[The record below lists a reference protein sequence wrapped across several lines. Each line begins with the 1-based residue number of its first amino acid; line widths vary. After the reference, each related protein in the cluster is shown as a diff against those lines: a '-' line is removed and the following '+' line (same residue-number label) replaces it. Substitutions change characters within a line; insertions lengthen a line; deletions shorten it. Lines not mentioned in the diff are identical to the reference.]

1 MAVEVIV
8 RMSTS
13 WCTVETRR
21 VCSNPLTPSHAQ
33 CDDLSQYVLLVCEK

>member
-13 WCTVETRR
+13 WCTVETWRA
-21 VCSNPLTPSHAQ
+21 CSNPLTLSHAQ
-33 CDDLSQYVLLVCEK
+33 CDNLSQYILLVREK